1 MMIRQLIYTVL
12 VFCICTGSLLAQD
25 SIRISVQDR
34 ENRQGVIAAY
44 ISIYSADNKL
54 IASSATDENG
64 FAILAQ
70 PAYPCKVEVALPG
83 YEPYKKTWQQ
93 APTDNNVKIILTKKF
108 SSLNEVVV
116 TGLSQPVK
124 MKNAL
129 SVYQVIPR
137 SQIQALGAVSLGDA
151 LRNQLNVTVGDAGI
165 LGSNIRMQGMSGDK
179 VKILVDGMPVNGRE
193 FGNIN
198 LTQIN
203 MNNVERIE
211 LIQGPMS
218 VVYGTDAIGGVINII
233 TRKENKKIGARV
245 NIYGESIGKYNGDA
259 SVTYKLKDRNQF
271 TIGGGR
277 NFFGGYKS
285 IDRPLQYNGDTIQ
298 TSRAFF
304 FKPYEQYIA
313 NVAYAYT
320 APSQFRLQFAS
331 DFMNE
336 KVTNKGSLQTW
347 DPWKAYAIDEYYYTT
362 RSLSRLSAE
371 GIIGKTGRW
380 QSQNS
385 YALYYRIRNRIEQ
398 NMVTMERTPTHGT
411 GDQDTSRFQT
421 YTFRGNYINS
431 YKLLQYN
438 VGYDINLDY
447 ARSLKVSGYNKEI
460 QDYAVYTNLTYPL
473 AKDKLTAQGGL
484 RALHNTAYKTPLIPS
499 FNLLYTPSK
508 VMQVRG
514 SYSRGFR
521 APSLKEMYLSFIDQ
535 NHYIIGNPDIKAENS
550 NHIQVSASYQAY
562 EQKTDYVQF
571 MVTGY
576 FNEVKNGITLVNIN
590 PQDTNSISYRYNNIV
605 RQSNAIGTAQM
616 DAQWKNF
623 HLQLGYSYNYTF
635 EEKGVYKAFDVME
648 ANANLQYYWQKA
660 GVNINL
666 FYKCSGAQPFIQNNI
681 DGTATYNGRQAAL
694 NMLDGSLEKKLFDNK
709 LQLIAGVKNIL
720 NITRRNVSGLSSAST
735 GSAHGTSG
743 TGFLMPRS
751 IYTSLHWVID

>member
-1 MMIRQLIYTVL
+1 MMRRLIFMMMIGVL
-12 VFCICTGSLLAQD
+12 CNTYVWAQD
-25 SIRISVQDR
+25 TLRLVVQDR
-34 ENRQGVIAAY
+34 ENRLPVWPAFIN
-44 ISIYSADNKL
+44 IYGQDGKL
-54 IASSATDENG
+54 TTSTQTNEDGKATIVQN
-64 FAILAQ
+64 
-70 PAYPCKVEVALPG
+70 AYPVTIEVAMQG
-83 YEPYKKTWQQ
+83 YEPFKKTWQQ
-93 APTDNNVKIILTKKF
+93 APDNRTIKAVLTKKF
-108 SSLNEVVV
+108 SSLDEVVV

-218 VVYGTDAIGGVINII
+218 VVYGTDAIGGVINVI
-233 TRKENKKIGARV
+233 TRKENKKIGARI
-245 NIYGESIGKYNGDA
+245 NTYAESIGKYNGDA
-259 SVTYKLKDRNQF
+259 SVTYKLKERHQLSA
-271 TIGGGR
+271 GGGR

-285 IDRPLQYNGDTIQ
+285 IDRPLHYNGDTIH

-304 FKPYEQYIA
+304 FKPYEQYLA
-313 NVAYAYT
+313 NVAYSYT
-320 APSQFRLQFAS
+320 APSQFRLMFAS

-347 DPWKAYAIDEYYYTT
+347 DPWKAYAIDEYYHTT
-362 RSLSRLSAE
+362 RSLNRLMAE
-371 GIIGKTGRW
+371 GKVGKTGRW

-385 YALYYRIRNRIEQ
+385 YAHYYRIRNRVEQ
-398 NMVTMERTPTHGT
+398 NMVTMERIPTNGT

-421 YTFRGNYINS
+421 YTFRGNYINQ

-447 ARSLKVSGYNKEI
+447 ARSLKVSGYDKEI

-473 AKDKLTAQGGL
+473 VKDKLTAQGGL
-484 RALHNTAYKTPLIPS
+484 RALYNTAYKAPVIPS
-499 FNLLYTPSK
+499 VNLLYTPSK

-535 NHYIIGNPDIKAENS
+535 NHYIVGNPDIKAENS
-550 NHIQVSASYQAY
+550 NHLQVSASYQAY
-562 EQKTDYVQF
+562 ERKADYVQF
-571 MVTGY
+571 MITGFY
-576 FNEVKNGITLVNIN
+576 NAVNNGITLVNIN
-590 PQDTNSISYRYNNIV
+590 PHDTNSISYRYHNIT
-605 RQSNAIGTAQM
+605 RQTNAIGTAQM
-616 DAQWKNF
+616 DAQWRNF

-635 EEKGVYKAFDVME
+635 EEKGVYNAFDVME
-648 ANANLQYYWQKA
+648 ANANLQYYWQKT
-660 GVNINL
+660 GLNINL
-666 FYKCSGAQPFIQNNI
+666 FYKLTGAQPFIQNNI
-681 DGTATYNGRQAAL
+681 DGTATYNGTQQSL
-694 NMLDGSLEKKLFDNK
+694 NMLDGSLEKKLFNNK
-709 LQLIAGVKNIL
+709 LQVIAGVKNIL
-720 NITRRNVSGLSSAST
+720 NVTRRNVSGLSSTST
-735 GSAHGTSG
+735 GSVHGTSG

-751 IYTSLHWVID
+751 VYTSLHFIID